1 MKKLLPERKREK
13 PQIIVTN
20 LIDVILLLVFFFMV
34 TSTFAR
40 DSKKLPI
47 DLPRASSGV
56 LIEGETLTFQVTAEK
71 KVMLR
76 GEQIFTEAVDQ
87 KVREYLAE
95 DPNRAIL
102 IEADKTVDYGTVI
115 QLLDVVRTAGGSNLG
130 LSTRGK

>member
-1 MKKLLPERKREK
+1 VKKLLPERKREK

-76 GEQIFTEAVDQ
+76 GEQIFTEAVEQ

>member
-102 IEADKTVDYGTVI
+102 IEADKSVDYGTVI

>member
-1 MKKLLPERKREK
+1 VKKLLPERKREK